1 MKLSGAS
8 RTVLVMLLGIAFLEL
23 GISGKFS
30 QVWQLAFA
38 SGSSA
43 SANATAPVSAT
54 AGPSSGIQN
63 PTAAQHRDH
72 QGVTP

>member
-1 MKLSGAS
+1 MKLSNLSGAS

-30 QVWQLAFA
+30 QVWAMAFGA
-38 SGSSA
+38 SGST
-43 SANATAPVSAT
+43 ATTPAT
-54 AGPSSGIQN
+54 GVQN